1 MGEATKGI
9 VQVAR
14 KAANLYE
21 HQQAIEDQVR
31 ERCGLPSSISQS
43 VSYFYSS
50 PRALVRCL
58 PPSRGQQPTQEPR
71 E

>member
-1 MGEATKGI
+1 MLCEQRTLAATGDGSGMGEATKGI

-31 ERCGLPSSISQS
+31 ER
-43 VSYFYSS
+43 
-50 PRALVRCL
+50 
-58 PPSRGQQPTQEPR
+58 
-71 E
+71 

>member
-31 ERCGLPSSISQS
+31 ER
-43 VSYFYSS
+43 
-50 PRALVRCL
+50 
-58 PPSRGQQPTQEPR
+58 
-71 E
+71 